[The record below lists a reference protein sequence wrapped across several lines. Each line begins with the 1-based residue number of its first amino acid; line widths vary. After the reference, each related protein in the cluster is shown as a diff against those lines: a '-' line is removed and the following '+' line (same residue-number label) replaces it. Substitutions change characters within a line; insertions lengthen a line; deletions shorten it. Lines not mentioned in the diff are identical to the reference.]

1 MVEFATGGKK
11 DIRSPRGNNE
21 SALPP
26 HTTCSFFCISSK
38 VTPLVSGYTK
48 RTTKNCTTI
57 MAEKNMN
64 GMDLDHAASVGNANE
79 IAAFISQCDKLPRL
93 CPLARTRLGNTSLR

>member
-1 MVEFATGGKK
+1 MVEFATGGKR
-11 DIRSPRGNNE
+11 DIRWQKGASCQP
-21 SALPP
+21 LPP
-26 HTTCSFFCISSK
+26 HATCSFFCISSK

-48 RTTKNCTTI
+48 RTAKNCSTI

-93 CPLARTRLGNTSLR
+93 CPLARTRLGNTSLI